1 MDIINYPNYL
11 IYEDGRVF
19 SKKRN
24 IFLKYSLND
33 KGYKQVGLSN
43 NGKQKTHTIHKLVA
57 IHYIPNPK
65 NYNEIDHFNRNKNDN
80 NVENLRWCSRSENVR
95 NRNISK
101 NNTSGY
107 KNIYYRENRNIWS
120 VKYYKICSKSFKT
133 KKEALCYK
141 FIVILKI
148 KSKSL

>member
-11 IYEDGRVF
+11 IYDDGRIF
-19 SKKRN
+19 SKKSN
-24 IFLKYSLND
+24 IFLKPTFHT
-33 KGYKQVGLSN
+33 KGYRMVGLYK
-43 NGKQKTHTIHKLVA
+43 NGKLKTHRLHRLVA
-57 IHYIPNPK
+57 IHYIPNPN
-65 NYNEIDHFNRNKNDN
+65 NYNEIDHINRNKNDN

-107 KNIYYRENRNIWS
+107 KNIYYRENRNTWR

-141 FIVILKI
+141 FIIILKI